1 MFFSKKRRTPGVY
14 RGDGWNFGAPRTK
27 LSFKRRISARGGPTA
42 GDALMIGRGAHRHVG
57 GGRASCLVVPPF
69 SKQEK
74 MNVIDSEIR
83 RKREIK

>member
-1 MFFSKKRRTPGVY
+1 
-14 RGDGWNFGAPRTK
+14 
-27 LSFKRRISARGGPTA
+27 
-42 GDALMIGRGAHRHVG
+42 MIGRGAHRHVG